1 MFATLRIALMAIR
14 RNVLRSFLTMLG
26 IIIGVGAVVL
36 LTSFVLLII
45 AQAVLQ
51 RGERTSRN

>member
-26 IIIGVGAVVL
+26 IIAHRRRYRRCQHGYRSQGGG
-36 LTSFVLLII
+36 
-45 AQAVLQ
+45 
-51 RGERTSRN
+51 R